1 MTSISKSAVLP
12 GKHDSSSRLVRSV
25 ENVLGLTL
33 GTVGALHRKT
43 DRRRCKTTRWKHV
56 VCTHTIRGQIWSR
69 QSTGPL
75 NLHYTCILDISQ
87 YMKNSFT
94 RTYITIQFAYMQLV
108 KIVICCSITI
118 ADDKFWLLVPTI
130 HYWPNTRV
138 QQVSHCSASF
148 LLLITWYLIRF
159 TTQNRSTD

>member
-12 GKHDSSSRLVRSV
+12 GKHDSSSRLVRSA
-25 ENVLGLTL
+25 ENVPGLTL

-43 DRRRCKTTRWKHV
+43 DRCKTTRWKHV
-56 VCTHTIRGQIWSR
+56 VCTHTIHGQIWSR

-75 NLHYTCILDISQ
+75 NLHYTCILDISL

-94 RTYITIQFAYMQLV
+94 PTYIMSWFAYMQLM

-130 HYWPNTRV
+130 HYWPSTRV
-138 QQVSHCSASF
+138 QQVSHRSASF
-148 LLLITWYLIRF
+148 LLLITWYLIWF